1 MTAGHSTHRLSN
13 GSLAAAPLAALLA
26 GTLLAGG
33 VIGAVITQGLGSTTT
48 DAAAI
53 GAAQPAATFDAITFR
68 ADERAPLLINPP
80 SRAYSTEHRD
90 RLGGP

>member
-1 MTAGHSTHRLSN
+1 MTAGHGTHRLAS

-33 VIGAVITQGLGSTTT
+33 VIGAAITQGLGSTTT
-48 DAAAI
+48 ESGSIGTAA
-53 GAAQPAATFDAITFR
+53 PAATFNAITFR